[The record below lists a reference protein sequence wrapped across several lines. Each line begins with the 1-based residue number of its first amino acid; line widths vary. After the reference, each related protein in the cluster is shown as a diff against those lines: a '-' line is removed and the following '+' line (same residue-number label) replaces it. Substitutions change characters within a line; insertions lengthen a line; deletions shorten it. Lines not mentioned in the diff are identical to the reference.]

1 MQKTWTIADTVAF
14 MEVIIGNDG
23 GRPTPEQY
31 ASLIAQTGCTRSSAE
46 MMAWRVQTVLGYP
59 FGPARGI
66 TALDRELAAIY
77 FARDP
82 RLRRKTA

>member
-1 MQKTWTIADTVAF
+1 MAYTV
-14 MEVIIGNDG
+14 VRVHG
-23 GRPTPEQY
+23 GRE
-31 ASLIAQTGCTRSSAE
+31 ASTS
-46 MMAWRVQTVLGYP
+46 VLP
-59 FGPARGI
+59 KRNGI